1 MRRHAIVELLLR
13 GRHDKCAVGLQEG
26 AIWAVVCG
34 ASPKT
39 LRLLLDAGAS
49 PSSKCHIQGA
59 TALHWA
65 LAQLAEAH
73 ACPDYYRDKGD
84 AEAVVRLLIARGA
97 DLGVGTIQTLQLP
110 GRPHSAHEIG
120 REDSPPAP
128 IGATPRETAIAVSRN
143 AAARDAVLA
152 VYDDAVAQRVA

>member
-1 MRRHAIVELLLR
+1 MGAAIGRLRRREEP
-13 GRHDKCAVGLQEG
+13 D
-26 AIWAVVCG
+26 
-34 ASPKT
+34 T
-39 LRLLLDAGAS
+39 
-49 PSSKCHIQGA
+49 
-59 TALHWA
+59 
-65 LAQLAEAH
+65 H

-97 DLGVGTIQTLQLP
+97 DLGVGTIQTLQIP